1 MNTRI
6 IMTLASLFVLTGA
19 GAVSAKEGGKPGMEH
34 REKYLLLDQRLIS
47 SVDNAALKLGV
58 VKKRSGNPVLKDELP
73 WEIDGSHMYPNVVL
87 DPHDKLYKCWYYSKI
102 DKIKKDITPGPEA
115 TKQIGKRTSFSLL
128 YATSKDGI
136 HWDKPELNVYLYQGR
151 PTSIVSLG
159 TIEAGV
165 YRDPY
170 DPNPQRRYKMLSVP
184 RESPGGRLYTS
195 FSADGIHW
203 SQHTD
208 TRISTSGDA
217 HNHVFWN
224 PQAREYVAISRA
236 FSHGKMG
243 YDLDCKAIPWV
254 GGFVVGQR
262 VVIRATSKDFVKW
275 SAPEIIFEYGHTRR
289 QIYAMPSFYTHGIF
303 IGLPMIY
310 DTNQSYRKRL
320 EEEKL
325 TSELEVE
332 LKDAGTS
339 MRIWP
344 GLTWSPDTKNWSW
357 IDQRGKALIPLSEDP
372 ESVEWG
378 MIFAAFSPIILD
390 DEIRIY
396 YSAQRRKHGGW
407 NPGWLGLATLR
418 ADGWAGYEPKDE
430 SKDAVVETQP
440 IVCNGPTLSLAA
452 DAENGSIVVTLKD
465 AKGNA
470 LAESQPLSGSKPYTP
485 VQWTKDFRLSAHEGT
500 PVRLSFK
507 IHRAKLYAFKFD
519 Q

>member
-1 MNTRI
+1 MAAI
-6 IMTLASLFVLTGA
+6 A
-19 GAVSAKEGGKPGMEH
+19 GAVSAEGVRKPGMEP

-58 VKKRSGNPVLKDELP
+58 VKKRPANPVLKDELP
-73 WEIDGSHMYPNVVL
+73 WEIDGSHMFANVVL
-87 DPHDKLYKCWYYSKI
+87 DPDDRLYKCWYYSRIK
-102 DKIKKDITPGPEA
+102 KIKKNITPGPEA
-115 TKQIGKRTSFSLL
+115 TKQIGKRTSFALL

-136 HWDKPELNVYLYQGR
+136 RWDKPKLKFYLYKGK
-151 PTSIVSLG
+151 PTNIISFG
-159 TIEAGV
+159 TVEAGV

-170 DPNPQRRYKMLSVP
+170 DPNPQRRYKMLSNSI
-184 RESPGGRLYTS
+184 ESPGGRLHTS

-203 SQHTD
+203 SQHKD
-208 TRISTSGDA
+208 TKISTSADS

-243 YDLDCKAIPWV
+243 YDLDCKTIPWL

-262 VVIRATSKDFVKW
+262 VVIRSTSKDFVKW
-275 SAPEIIFEYGHTRR
+275 SAPEIVFEYGHTRR

-303 IGLPMIY
+303 LGLPMIY
-310 DTNQSYRKRL
+310 DTNQSYEKRL
-320 EEEKL
+320 KEEKL
-325 TSELEVE
+325 TPELEVE

-344 GLTWSPDTKNWSW
+344 GLTSSPDTKNWSW
-357 IDQRGKALIPLSEDP
+357 VDQRGKALIPLSEDP

-396 YSAQRRKHGGW
+396 YSAQKKRHDFW
-407 NPGWLGLATLR
+407 QPGWLGLATLR

-430 SKDAVVETQP
+430 SKDAVVETQA
-440 IVCNGPTLSLAA
+440 IVCNGRTLSLAA

-470 LAESQPLSGSKPYTP
+470 LTESLPLSGSKPYMP
-485 VQWTKDFRLSAHEGT
+485 VQWKKGFKLLAHKGKH
-500 PVRLSFK
+500 VRLGFK
-507 IHRAKLYAFKFD
+507 INHAKLYAFKFD
-519 Q
+519 E